1 MTIRFKQFLELFGR
15 PQLPQRWVIIA
26 GLLVCAAMLLL
37 TGCPPNIQ
45 IAPPQIPGSGLDAI
59 TAEEVS
65 HLIDQ
70 RRADFQNLK
79 GLGKVGIETWE
90 ERFRFSEAFVLDTP
104 SRFRL
109 ETLGAFDQPAI
120 FLTCNDV
127 LLSLYSKKN
136 NAVYRGIPS
145 QENLFKLSGIN
156 LTVEDM
162 IFVLSGNPPLLRSI
176 NTEWGIFL
184 PEQQLYYL
192 ERLSLDEKRV
202 QRIWFDTTRSV
213 ITYLREHQLPSG
225 ELFLEIQFD
234 DYRAAEGD
242 YPVPRRIL
250 INRPLE
256 KTLVNIEYDYFAV
269 NQAVDP
275 TVFTFQA
282 PDDAKIHILDN
293 VQEDELGTLIP
304 YQEFRVNE

>member
-1 MTIRFKQFLELFGR
+1 MRFCLF
-15 PQLPQRWVIIA
+15 
-26 GLLVCAAMLLL
+26 VCAMALLL
-37 TGCPPNIQ
+37 TGCPPGIR
-45 IAPPQIPGSGLDAI
+45 IEPPLQPGSGVDTI
-59 TAEEVS
+59 SAEEVS
-65 HLIDQ
+65 NFIDQ

-90 ERFRFSEAFVLDTP
+90 ERFRFSEVFVLETP
-104 SRFRL
+104 SRVRL

-120 FLTCNDV
+120 FLTSNET
-127 LLSLYSKKN
+127 LLSLYSKKH

-145 QENLFKLSGIN
+145 QENVFKLSGIN

-162 IFVLSGNPPLLRSI
+162 IFVLSGNPPLLRTI
-176 NTEWGIFL
+176 NAEWGLFL
-184 PEQQLYYL
+184 PEQQVFYL

-213 ITYLREHQLPSG
+213 ITYLREHQLPNG

-242 YPVPRRIL
+242 YAVPRRIL

-256 KTLVNIEYDYFAV
+256 NTLVNIEYEYFAV
-269 NQAVDP
+269 NQQVDP
-275 TVFTFQA
+275 ALFTFQA
-282 PDDAKIHILDN
+282 PDDAKIRILDN
-293 VQEDELGTLIP
+293 VYEDDLGPLVP
-304 YQEFRVNE
+304 YEEFRVTE